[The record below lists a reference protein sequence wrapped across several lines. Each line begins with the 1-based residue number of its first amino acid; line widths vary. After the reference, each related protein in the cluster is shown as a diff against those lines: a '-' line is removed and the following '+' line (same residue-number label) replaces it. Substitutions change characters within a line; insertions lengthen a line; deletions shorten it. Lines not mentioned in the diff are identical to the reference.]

1 METRPVVLKAQRF
14 NKHWHYRGPT
24 QSRSQTRTFM
34 HTVSGFL
41 IGRPILSLC
50 SSRSSEMGDSGCC
63 VGGLASLQKL
73 SRTFHWETAGWQAG
87 WLLVNKLNNKQ
98 QRRLYIIPTEIKKKS
113 IVKRGLTHVILF
125 LWSLTILPQFANKR
139 KGLLSKAWLCY
150 QWRAAL
156 LILLRYLG

>member
-1 METRPVVLKAQRF
+1 MESRPVVLKAQRF

-24 QSRSQTRTFM
+24 QPRSQTHTFM

-50 SSRSSEMGDSGCC
+50 SSRCSEMGDSGCC
-63 VGGLASLQKL
+63 VGGTGLAPETLQNIPL
-73 SRTFHWETAGWQAG
+73 RDRRLAGWMVAGKQA
-87 WLLVNKLNNKQ
+87 KQ
-98 QRRLYIIPTEIKKKS
+98 QATTKALHNSYGDKKS

-139 KGLLSKAWLCY
+139 KGLLPKAWLCY